1 MRTLTSDKAKKIS
14 ESIPKDLRQQDMRIN
29 EVLPLIL
36 ISFYEQGRCDAYITC
51 QHLATQAA
59 QNKE

>member
-14 ESIPKDLRQQDMRIN
+14 ERMLKILDQHDKCID
-29 EVLPLIL
+29 EALPLIL

-51 QHLATQAA
+51 QHLATHAA